1 MTPGTPESFQAHQK
15 NLSNLPRKSTPEP
28 GRRLHTLNL
37 LLRSGNPLW
46 PTALFPRFFMGQRD
60 ATRMSQKST
69 RMSQKSRFVFGAL
82 AAAATFGAVQIAAG
96 KAASTATLADRFL
109 AVSEPAGAAGV
120 NRSAKGDRE
129 AAPQASAAARTVQLR
144 TDSLADTSVLIRIPV
159 QKDARNL
166 PPAQPAQPA
175 KAKPKMTV
183 ACEPVVS
190 VLTEVAKLLQPGR
203 CVT

>member
-1 MTPGTPESFQAHQK
+1 MGRHAHVTEIQAYF
-15 NLSNLPRKSTPEP
+15 RCVGG
-28 GRRLHTLNL
+28 GRD
-37 LLRSGNPLW
+37 LRRRWNGC
-46 PTALFPRFFMGQRD
+46 
-60 ATRMSQKST
+60 
-69 RMSQKSRFVFGAL
+69 
-82 AAAATFGAVQIAAG
+82 AG

-109 AVSEPAGAAGV
+109 AVSEPTGAAGI

-129 AAPQASAAARTVQLR
+129 AVPPGAAPARTVQLR
-144 TDSLADTSVLIRIPV
+144 TDRLADTSVLVRIPV

-166 PPAQPAQPA
+166 PPAQPAKP
-175 KAKPKMTV
+175 AKPKMTV

>member
-1 MTPGTPESFQAHQK
+1 
-15 NLSNLPRKSTPEP
+15 
-28 GRRLHTLNL
+28 
-37 LLRSGNPLW
+37 
-46 PTALFPRFFMGQRD
+46 
-60 ATRMSQKST
+60 
-69 RMSQKSRFVFGAL
+69 MSQKSRLIFAVL
-82 AAAATFGAVQIAAG
+82 AGVATFGAVQIAAG

-109 AVSEPAGAAGV
+109 AVSEPTGAAGI

-129 AAPQASAAARTVQLR
+129 AVPPGAAPARTVQLR
-144 TDSLADTSVLIRIPV
+144 TDRLADTSVLVRIPV

-166 PPAQPAQPA
+166 PPAQP
-175 KAKPKMTV
+175 AKPKMTV

>member
-1 MTPGTPESFQAHQK
+1 
-15 NLSNLPRKSTPEP
+15 
-28 GRRLHTLNL
+28 
-37 LLRSGNPLW
+37 
-46 PTALFPRFFMGQRD
+46 
-60 ATRMSQKST
+60 MSQKF
-69 RMSQKSRFVFGAL
+69 RFVFGAL
-82 AAAATFGAVQIAAG
+82 AAVATLSAVQIAAG

-109 AVSEPAGAAGV
+109 AVSEPAGATGV

-129 AAPQASAAARTVQLR
+129 AAPQAAAAARTVQLR

-175 KAKPKMTV
+175 QPAKAKPKMTV